1 MTRTFS
7 SHATKKLV
15 IRFILENIDY
25 RKRCLYLQDIIA
37 LGKAD
42 DVWLKALSAFLDTPV
57 KNFPLKTF
65 SKN

>member
-7 SHATKKLV
+7 SQITKKLV

-25 RKRCLYLQDIIA
+25 RKRCLYLQEIIA

-42 DVWLKALSAFLDTPV
+42 AVWLKALAAFFDTPV
-57 KNFPLKTF
+57 KDFPLKKF